1 MKLDDIYKM
10 AKAIMS
16 EKPTST
22 TYDNVVVDQMNVI
35 LTELFDANNICRVF
49 YGKEP
54 LKDVPLMQSREDDV
68 PYEIEYCRE
77 VIPYALASM
86 LEIDDDMAKHSLFE
100 AKYNNAFVKHLK
112 IVDEGDYDALS
123 A

>member
-35 LTELFDANNICRVF
+35 IAELFAANNECRVF
-49 YGKEP
+49 NGKEP

-68 PYEIEYCRE
+68 PYEDEFCRE
-77 VIPYALASM
+77 VIPYGLASM

-100 AKYNNAFVKHLK
+100 AKYNNALVKHLK
-112 IVDEGDYDALS
+112 INVEGDYDAINS
-123 A
+123 